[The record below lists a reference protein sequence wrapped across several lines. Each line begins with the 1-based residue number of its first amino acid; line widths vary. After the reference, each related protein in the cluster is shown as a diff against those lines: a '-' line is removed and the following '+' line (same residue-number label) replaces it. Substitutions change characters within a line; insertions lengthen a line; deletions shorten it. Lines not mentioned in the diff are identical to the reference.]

1 MSDVGCTAKTG
12 SRSLST
18 RMTSTRACTT
28 DLLETTISLVSSSVM
43 GDPANTSPKSTRVSE
58 TSICTYL
65 PTADSFISKI
75 GWGLMALTPLPTS
88 HEALPTNT
96 DACVGCRLQVISWA
110 SPTSS
115 KP

>member
-1 MSDVGCTAKTG
+1 MYVPALREWNWIITGSSDWGGTMSDVGCTAKTG

-58 TSICTYL
+58 TS
-65 PTADSFISKI
+65 
-75 GWGLMALTPLPTS
+75 M
-88 HEALPTNT
+88 
-96 DACVGCRLQVISWA
+96 
-110 SPTSS
+110 
-115 KP
+115 